1 MHTAL
6 IVDDDP
12 KNRKIIN
19 AYLSKDNFTVF
30 EADNAD
36 EAFRLLSGLVPDLIL
51 MDFQMPGMNG
61 IETIEKIRESNIY
74 TCIIMMT
81 AYTSQEVVIGAIRSQ
96 ADDFLSKP
104 LNFKELGNT
113 CRSAIIKRRE
123 LFPIDSLELTTENET
138 LFSALVISQNNSLIF
153 QKDPS
158 DLDILKDFKMDS
170 FDLLYNE
177 ILNFLNQISI
187 TLKSETSETV
197 VQELRIARYYVFYV
211 KKTDLTIFMLL
222 TENQYNLLIEFEVIE
237 IIESVLTEITDI
249 VNSNCNSSLIRS
261 QVDDLIS
268 EITSDF
274 AFSDS

>member
-51 MDFQMPGMNG
+51 MDFQMPGLNG
-61 IETIEKIRESNIY
+61 IETIERIRETNIY

-104 LNFKELGNT
+104 LNFKELGNI

-123 LFPIDSLELTTENET
+123 LFPIDTLELTTENET
-138 LFSALVISQNNSLIF
+138 LFSALVVSNNNSLVF
-153 QKDPS
+153 QKDPIDS
-158 DLDILKDFKMDS
+158 DVLKDFKMNS
-170 FDLLYNE
+170 FDLLYTE
-177 ILNFLNQISI
+177 ILNFLNQIST
-187 TLKSETSETV
+187 TLRSNSDESV
-197 VQELRIARYYVFYV
+197 VQELRIARYYVFYI
-211 KKTDLTIFMLL
+211 KRSDLIVFMLL

-237 IIESVLTEITDI
+237 IIESVLNEIMEIMDL
-249 VNSNCNSSLIRS
+249 NNDSSILRS
-261 QVDDLIS
+261 KIDDLLT